1 MSTSNHGALALTERN
16 GAVVVPVRA
25 APRSKRDAVIGV
37 HEGSLKVALTA
48 PPVDGEANAALIAF
62 LAKALGVPKKSIT
75 LLRGDTSRTKL
86 VAIEGVSRADVEA
99 LVPR

>member
-37 HEGSLKVALTA
+37 HEGALKVALTA
-48 PPVDGEANAALIAF
+48 PPVDGEANAALLAF
-62 LAKALGVPKKSIT
+62 LAKALGVPKKSVT

-86 VAIEGVSRADVEA
+86 VAVEGLSKDELTR
-99 LVPR
+99 LLLR